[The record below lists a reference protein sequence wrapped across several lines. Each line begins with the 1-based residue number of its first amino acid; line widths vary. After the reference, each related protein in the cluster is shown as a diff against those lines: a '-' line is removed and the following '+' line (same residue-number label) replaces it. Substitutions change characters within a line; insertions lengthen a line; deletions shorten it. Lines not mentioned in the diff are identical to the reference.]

1 VSSSSDCRFSFFD
14 PTSASSVYVI
24 DLGSTLTAYGT
35 LYLANGSVHVD
46 SNAFVFI
53 ASGQAIVNTWDVQS
67 GFHPNPDVIYSG
79 TNSAPQ
85 NEVLKLVE

>member
-1 VSSSSDCRFSFFD
+1 MIVRYNMYPSA
-14 PTSASSVYVI
+14 PINGNPAPGTS
-24 DLGSTLTAYGT
+24 
-35 LYLANGSVHVD
+35 
-46 SNAFVFI
+46 
-53 ASGQAIVNTWDVQS
+53 SGQAIVSSWDVQS

>member
-1 VSSSSDCRFSFFD
+1 MRAVSSPRRPLRSLRWRS
-14 PTSASSVYVI
+14 
-24 DLGSTLTAYGT
+24 L
-35 LYLANGSVHVD
+35 
-46 SNAFVFI
+46 
-53 ASGQAIVNTWDVQS
+53 GQAIVNTWDVQS